1 MPPRGR
7 RPAGGP
13 DTRSAIVAAAREL
26 FARQGFERTTM
37 RAVATRAGVDAAL
50 IHHYFGTK
58 DGLLAAALT
67 PPIDPEVLLAG
78 LSRQRERA
86 GHELVRRVLEVWDE
100 HPVVRGQMLALVR
113 TALSNEHAT
122 GLLRQALQ
130 RTVVVAVRDLASPD
144 ERDLRAALVLT
155 QMSGLLLSR
164 YLIQLPGIV
173 DADRGAL
180 VDAVGPVLQHY
191 LTGHL

>member
-7 RPAGGP
+7 RPGTSGSRERIL
-13 DTRSAIVAAAREL
+13 DAAREL
-26 FARQGFERTTM
+26 FAELGFERTTM
-37 RAVATRAGVDAAL
+37 RGVAARAEVDPPL

-58 DGLLAAALT
+58 DGLLAAALP
-67 PPIDPEVLLAG
+67 PPIAPEVLLAG

-86 GHELVRRVLEVWDE
+86 GYELVRRVLEVWDE

-144 ERDLRAALVLT
+144 ECDLRTALVLT

-173 DADRGAL
+173 DADRDAL
-180 VDAVGPVLQHY
+180 VGAVGPVLQHY